1 VERLARG
8 AGPDPTVPDP
18 DRAGLALLYRA
29 DLPVGAGA
37 DVYALFPAGLDPATV
52 RLLTADDLV
61 ASLVRRPV
69 ADDDPATA

>member
-18 DRAGLALLYRA
+18 DRAGLALLYWA
-29 DLPVGAGA
+29 DLPVGARA